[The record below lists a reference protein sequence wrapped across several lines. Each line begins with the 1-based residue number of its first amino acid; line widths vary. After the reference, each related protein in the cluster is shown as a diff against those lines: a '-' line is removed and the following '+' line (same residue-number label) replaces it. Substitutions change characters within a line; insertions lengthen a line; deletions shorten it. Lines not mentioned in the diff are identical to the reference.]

1 MMSNTTPS
9 VTIRK
14 PMAGPAAARDEGNRI
29 IPSYAC
35 GSAEA
40 EDARTLVSLAAA
52 LDLTLN
58 REPVTARAIRLPSPG
73 VGPSPIQGVEWALA
87 T

>member
-1 MMSNTTPS
+1 
-9 VTIRK
+9 
-14 PMAGPAAARDEGNRI
+14 MAGPAAARDEGNRI

-35 GSAEA
+35 GSAVA
-40 EDARTLVSLAAA
+40 VAVAVLARTLVSVASA

-58 REPVTARAIRLPSPG
+58 PEPGTARVKRLPSPG